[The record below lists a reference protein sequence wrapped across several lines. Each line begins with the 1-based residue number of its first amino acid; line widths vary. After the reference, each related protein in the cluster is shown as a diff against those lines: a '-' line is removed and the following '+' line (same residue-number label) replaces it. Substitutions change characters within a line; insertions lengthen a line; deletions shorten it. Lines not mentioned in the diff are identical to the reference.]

1 MSTLTEQ
8 KLSAAENFGRE
19 LAATDLQP
27 PADQTPAPPQEKPYY
42 ARYYKIGQHCSE
54 QGGVYAGIASGDEG
68 KSAYHLFVGPDLG
81 APQKWEYM
89 LSLTNEYAVG
99 NKTDYSLPTIRELS
113 LIFANAPQLLT
124 SHLIYWSSIFDDAN
138 IDRDFVLG
146 LFATNGRQK
155 GFDFRRKLSAVIVCR
170 LTVQPSNN
178 LILDRSALE
187 FKNKATPGGVS
198 FFKTET
204 TLGVSD
210 KPSPASGIL
219 IRSDILIRASEPTLV
234 TGSGFKTADLNLK
247 MEAHEPNA
255 SEKISKLAAAIVAF
269 AAFVAVSGC
278 SIFEPRIE
286 VTPVAQALRD
296 MPPAMQT
303 AMQDLSSPTI
313 TAALRRAQGN
323 LDEVQK

>member
-1 MSTLTEQ
+1 MSTLPEQ
-8 KLSAAENFGRE
+8 KLIAAENFGRE
-19 LAATDLQP
+19 LAATDIQP

-42 ARYYKIGQHCSE
+42 ARYYKIGQHYPE
-54 QGGVYAGIASGDEG
+54 QGGVYAGIASGDED
-68 KSAYHLFVGPDLG
+68 KSAYHLFVGPELDG
-81 APQKWEYM
+81 GVANNWHKM
-89 LSLTNEYAVG
+89 
-99 NKTDYSLPTIRELS
+99 RELAHECKFCGFEDFVLPS
-113 LIFANAPQLLT
+113 PIEQTLIWANAPLLFDN
-124 SHLIYWSSIFDDAN
+124 SRFYWSSQ
-138 IDRDFVLG
+138 L
-146 LFATNGRQK
+146 TNDSECAWVQNFQKADQYTFWTYKRHHGRPV
-155 GFDFRRKLSAVIVCR
+155 RR

-187 FKNKATPGGVS
+187 FKTESTPSG
-198 FFKTET
+198 
-204 TLGVSD
+204 SD
-210 KPSPASGIL
+210 KPIPASGIL
-219 IRSDILIRASEPTLV
+219 IRSDILIRASEPMPV

-247 MEAHEPNA
+247 IEAHEPNA

-286 VTPVAQALRD
+286 VMPIDQALRD

>member
-27 PADQTPAPPQEKPYY
+27 PADQT
-42 ARYYKIGQHCSE
+42 
-54 QGGVYAGIASGDEG
+54 
-68 KSAYHLFVGPDLG
+68 
-81 APQKWEYM
+81 
-89 LSLTNEYAVG
+89 
-99 NKTDYSLPTIRELS
+99 
-113 LIFANAPQLLT
+113 
-124 SHLIYWSSIFDDAN
+124 
-138 IDRDFVLG
+138 
-146 LFATNGRQK
+146 
-155 GFDFRRKLSAVIVCR
+155 
-170 LTVQPSNN
+170 
-178 LILDRSALE
+178 
-187 FKNKATPGGVS
+187 
-198 FFKTET
+198 
-204 TLGVSD
+204 
-210 KPSPASGIL
+210 PASGIL

-286 VTPVAQALRD
+286 VTPIAQAMRD

-303 AMQDLSSPTI
+303 AMHDLNSPTI